1 MSKKSKVTDI
11 SLPEVI
17 DLVAEPIMKQKRV
30 KKIKEVLDAV
40 VEMPVIEAVVEKPKK
55 ARKVKSLVP
64 EELELNR
71 NYETPVKEKEV
82 KTTKKSNCW
91 IDHIKQ
97 FSIDNGLTYNKSMI
111 HPDLKKNYVKTTKGR
126 VSLN

>member
-1 MSKKSKVTDI
+1 MPPKKQVLDI

-55 ARKVKSLVP
+55 S
-64 EELELNR
+64 
-71 NYETPVKEKEV
+71 T
-82 KTTKKSNCW
+82 
-91 IDHIKQ
+91 
-97 FSIDNGLTYNKSMI
+97 
-111 HPDLKKNYVKTTKGR
+111 
-126 VSLN
+126 